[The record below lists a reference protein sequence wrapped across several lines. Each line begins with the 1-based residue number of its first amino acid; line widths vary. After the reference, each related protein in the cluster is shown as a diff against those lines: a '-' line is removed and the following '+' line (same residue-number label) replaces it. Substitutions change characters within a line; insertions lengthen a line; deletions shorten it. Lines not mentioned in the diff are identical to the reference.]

1 MQIFEKN
8 KTVLGI
14 LGGGQLGRMF
24 IQEAISLDMHIAVL
38 DPDIHAPCSSLATT
52 FVQGNFKDFDT
63 VLNFGRSVDLLT
75 IEIEQVNVDALVQLE
90 GEGVAVFPQPAV
102 IKIIQDKALQ
112 KQFFID
118 NQIPTSAFTSVDGKT
133 EVEMLDS
140 SWFPSFMKSRKDGYD
155 GKGVQYL
162 KSVNDVALAFDT
174 ASIIEKAVDVKLEF
188 SVIIASNGQGDIKA
202 FPLVDMEFDEE
213 LNLVDILSAPSK
225 LPEGLQQEALDIS
238 HKIIQSL
245 GIRGILAI
253 EFFLT
258 QDGKVLVNELSPR
271 PHNSGH
277 HTIEGNITSQF
288 EQHFRAIMG
297 WPLGDT
303 RTIMPA
309 VMVNLL
315 GENGYSGTAKY
326 EGIQDVLSISGVYLH
341 LYGKKETRPN
351 RKMGHATIIAADSET
366 AHRNA
371 ELVKN
376 HLRIISY

>member
-1 MQIFEKN
+1 MQIFDKN

-24 IQEAISLDMHIAVL
+24 IQEALSLDMHIAVL
-38 DPDIHAPCSSLATT
+38 DPDPKAPCSLLANT

-75 IEIEQVNVDALVQLE
+75 IEIEQVNVDALFQLE
-90 GEGVAVFPQPAV
+90 SEGVAVFPQPAV

-118 NQIPTSAFTSVDGKT
+118 HQIPTSEFRCVEGKS
-133 EVEMLDS
+133 EVEILDAH
-140 SWFPSFMKSRKDGYD
+140 WFPCFMKSRKDGYD
-155 GKGVQYL
+155 GKGVQFL
-162 KSVNDVALAFDT
+162 KSKQDVSLAFET
-174 ASIIEKAVDVKLEF
+174 SSIVEKAVHVKLEF
-188 SVIIASNGQGDIKA
+188 SVIIASNGQNEIAA
-202 FPLVDMEFDEE
+202 FPPVDMEFDEE
-213 LNLVDILSAPSK
+213 LNLVEILSAPSK
-225 LPEGLQQEALDIS
+225 LHEDVQQEALRIS
-238 HKIIQSL
+238 RKIIQAL

-258 QDGKVLVNELSPR
+258 HDGEVLVNELAPR

-315 GENGYSGTAKY
+315 GEEGFSGIAKY
-326 EGIQDVLSISGVYLH
+326 EGIQEVLAIAGVYLH

-351 RKMGHATIIAADSET
+351 RKMGHATIIAPDSET

-371 ELVKN
+371 QLVKKYI
-376 HLRIISY
+376 RIIS

>member
-1 MQIFEKN
+1 MQIFDKN

-38 DPDIHAPCSSLATT
+38 DPDSNAPCSLLANT

-75 IEIEQVNVDALVQLE
+75 IEIEQVNVDALFQLE
-90 GEGVAVFPQPAV
+90 SEGVAVFPQSAV
-102 IKIIQDKALQ
+102 IKIIKDKALQ

-118 NQIPTSAFTSVDGKT
+118 HQIPTSKFRCVEGKS
-133 EVEMLDS
+133 EVEILDAH
-140 SWFPSFMKSRKDGYD
+140 WFPCFMKSRMDGYD
-155 GKGVQYL
+155 GKGVQFL
-162 KSVNDVALAFDT
+162 KSVNDIALAFDT

-188 SVIIASNGQGDIKA
+188 SVIIASNGQGNIKA

-213 LNLVDILSAPSK
+213 LNLVDMLSAPSK
-225 LPEGLQQEALDIS
+225 LPEEIQQEALQIS
-238 HKIIQSL
+238 HKIVQAL

-258 QDGKVLVNELSPR
+258 HDGEVLVNELAPR

-277 HTIEGNITSQF
+277 HTIEANITSQF

-303 RTIMPA
+303 QSIMPA

-315 GENGYSGTAKY
+315 GEEGFSGMAKY
-326 EGIQDVLSISGVYLH
+326 EGIMDVLSIPGVYLH

-371 ELVKN
+371 QLVKKYI
-376 HLRIISY
+376 RIIS

>member
-52 FVQGNFKDFDT
+52 FIQGNFKDFDT

-75 IEIEQVNVDALVQLE
+75 IEIEQVNVDALFQLE
-90 GEGVAVFPQPAV
+90 SEGVAVYPQPAV

-118 NQIPTSAFTSVDGKT
+118 NQIPTSAFICVEGKT

-155 GKGVQYL
+155 GKGVQFL
-162 KSVNDVALAFDT
+162 KSVNDVALAFET

-188 SVIIASNGQGDIKA
+188 SVIIASNGQGEIA
-202 FPLVDMEFDEE
+202 SFPLVDMEFDEA

-225 LPEGLQQEALDIS
+225 LSEEIVLA
-238 HKIIQSL
+238 L

-258 QDGKVLVNELSPR
+258 QEGKVLVNELAPR
-271 PHNSGH
+271 THNSGH

-315 GENGYSGTAKY
+315 GENGHSGIAKY
-326 EGIQDVLSISGVYLH
+326 EGIQDVLAISGVYLH

-371 ELVKN
+371 QLVKN
-376 HLRIISY
+376 YLRIIS

>member
-1 MQIFEKN
+1 MQIFDKN
-8 KTVLGI
+8 KTVIGI

-24 IQEAISLDMHIAVL
+24 IQEIISLDMHIAVL
-38 DPDIHAPCSSLATT
+38 DPDIKAPCSSLANM
-52 FVQGNFKDFDT
+52 FVQGDFKDYNT
-63 VLNFGRSVDLLT
+63 VLEFGRSVDLLT
-75 IEIEQVNVDALVQLE
+75 IEIEQINVDALFQLE
-90 GEGVAVFPQPAV
+90 IEGVAVFPQPDV

-118 NQIPTSAFTSVDGKT
+118 HQIPTSEFRCVAGKN
-133 EVEMLDS
+133 EVELLDA
-140 SWFPSFMKSRKDGYD
+140 SWFPCFMKSRKDGYD
-155 GKGVQYL
+155 GKGVQFL

-188 SVIIASNGQGDIKA
+188 SVIIASNGQGEIA
-202 FPLVDMEFDEE
+202 SFPLVDMEFDET

-225 LPEGLQQEALDIS
+225 LPEDIQQEAIQIS
-238 HKIIQSL
+238 HTIIQAL

-258 QDGKVLVNELSPR
+258 KEGKVLVNELAPR

-303 RTIMPA
+303 QTIMPA

-315 GENGYSGTAKY
+315 GEEGFSGISKY
-326 EGIQDVLSISGVYLH
+326 EGIQDVLAIPGVYLH

-351 RKMGHATIIAADSET
+351 RKMGHATIIAADAET

-371 ELVKN
+371 QLVKKY
-376 HLRIISY
+376 LRIIS